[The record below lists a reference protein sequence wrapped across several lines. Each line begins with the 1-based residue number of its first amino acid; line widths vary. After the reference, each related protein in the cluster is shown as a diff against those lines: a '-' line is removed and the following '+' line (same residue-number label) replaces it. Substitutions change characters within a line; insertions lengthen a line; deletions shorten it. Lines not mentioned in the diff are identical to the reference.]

1 MQKLYTA
8 VTLLLFGCLAHF
20 KASAQ
25 AGVPMSLRPDYNR
38 MMGNMN
44 MNMTMNQMM
53 SQRWYYG
60 MPGLANYK
68 YDFKVTM
75 KDGTVK
81 VVTSKIYADTT
92 THKSYLIFVNKDL
105 KRSDPNRETRVYPSE
120 TVKISR
126 EQVDFEKKFDV
137 EGVPTD
143 SCWLFKVMK
152 GKINAYSHLSEVV
165 DLNEAYLRAF
175 QTGDGPIQK
184 LDSAALAPL
193 VKEDPK
199 AFKAFEKKN
208 YYKAIDKYN
217 SDHQ

>member
-1 MQKLYTA
+1 
-8 VTLLLFGCLAHF
+8 
-20 KASAQ
+20 
-25 AGVPMSLRPDYNR
+25 

-184 LDSAALAPL
+184 LDSAALAPI

-217 SDHQ
+217 SDHK